1 MSVEAKFLFTSLVLV
16 AGLLIAY
23 LLIRRAS
30 LKGHGLFGQGLI
42 TVLGRYPVG
51 HSSYLLMVKFHQVI
65 LLLGVTAHEI
75 KVLHEITDT
84 ERIKEIEEL
93 AQKQATFRIKDSFQR
108 RTNQQ

>member
-1 MSVEAKFLFTSLVLV
+1 MSVEAKFIFTSLVLV

-23 LLIRRAS
+23 FLLRRTS
-30 LKGHGLFGQGLI
+30 FKGHGLFGQELI
-42 TVLGRYPVG
+42 RILARCPVG

-75 KVLHEITDT
+75 RVLHEITDT

-93 AQKQATFRIKDSFQR
+93 AQKQGIFRIKDPLQR
-108 RTNQQ
+108 RVNTQ